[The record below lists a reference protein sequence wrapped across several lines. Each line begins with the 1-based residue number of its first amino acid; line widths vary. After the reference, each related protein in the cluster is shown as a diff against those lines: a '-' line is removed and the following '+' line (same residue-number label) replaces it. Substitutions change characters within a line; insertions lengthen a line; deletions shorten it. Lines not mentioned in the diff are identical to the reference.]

1 MTTER
6 SGEADVD
13 VMMAEDYFALGKF
26 EKAMAIY
33 KRIGKSMP
41 KEKLEEYAKKSL
53 ADGDIKNALSAFKA
67 AGADKETIKQA
78 FADQATELLKS
89 GHYVDVKRLKE
100 ILSAG
105 GIKPAENEE
114 IRNCLVKLAKDQMTR
129 SGSATWV
136 LEMYRISGA
145 DIPRKE
151 VLEMAAG
158 EIKNGTVRR
167 KEEGIAIMVEFGA
180 KDELREV
187 ARYFLN
193 LRKPNEKMARQL
205 YEVIDKL
212 SESK

>member
-1 MTTER
+1 MTAEK
-6 SGEADVD
+6 SGESDID
-13 VMMAEDYFALGKF
+13 IMMAEDYFALGKL

-33 KRIGKSMP
+33 KKIGKTMP

-53 ADGDIKNALSAFKA
+53 AGGDIKNALSAFKA

-78 FADQATELLKS
+78 FTDQAMELLK
-89 GHYVDVKRLKE
+89 GGRYIDVKRLKE
-100 ILSAG
+100 ILNAG

-114 IRNCLVKLAKDQMTR
+114 IKNCLVELAKDQMAR

-136 LEMYRISGA
+136 LEMYRMSGA

-151 VLEMAAG
+151 VLEMAAS
-158 EIKNGTVRR
+158 EIKNGTARR

-187 ARYFLN
+187 AKYFLN

-205 YEVIDKL
+205 YEIIGKL
-212 SESK
+212 SENK

>member
-1 MTTER
+1 MTTEN
-6 SGEADVD
+6 SGEADTD
-13 VMMAEDYFALGKF
+13 VMMAEDYFALGKL

-67 AGADKETIKQA
+67 AGADKETIKQV
-78 FADQATELLKS
+78 FADQAMELLK
-89 GHYVDVKRLKE
+89 GGRYIDVKRLKE

-105 GIKPAENEE
+105 GIKPSENEE
-114 IRNCLVKLAKDQMTR
+114 IKNCLVKLAKDQMTR
-129 SGSATWV
+129 SGSAIWV
-136 LEMYRISGA
+136 LELYRMSGA

-193 LRKPNEKMARQL
+193 MRKPNEKMAKQL
-205 YEVIDKL
+205 YEVIGKL

>member
-1 MTTER
+1 MTIEKSR
-6 SGEADVD
+6 EEDID

-26 EKAMAIY
+26 EKAMEIY

-53 ADGDIKNALSAFKA
+53 DDGNIKNALNAFKA
-67 AGADKETIKQA
+67 AGTDKGTIKQV
-78 FADQATELLKS
+78 FASQAMELLKG

-114 IRNCLVKLAKDQMTR
+114 IRNCLVKLAKDQIAR
-129 SGSATWV
+129 DGSATWV
-136 LEMYRISGA
+136 LEMYKMSGA

-151 VLEMAAG
+151 VLEMAAK
-158 EIKNGTVRR
+158 EIKNGTARK
-167 KEEGIAIMVEFGA
+167 KEEGIAIMEQFKA
-180 KDELREV
+180 AEELREV

-193 LRKPNEKMARQL
+193 LRKPNEKMAKRL
-205 YEVIDKL
+205 YEAVGKL
-212 SESK
+212 SENK